1 MVCTKAISGIL
12 ESPPPPS
19 PLPTNLSQ
27 LWVGPCDNFGF
38 ALLHLIQMCLEQR
51 QNTKTRV
58 FRKIDHLAHAHCGT
72 AVWVFLN

>member
-1 MVCTKAISGIL
+1 MVCTNAISGIL

-38 ALLHLIQMCLEQR
+38 ALLCLEQR

-58 FRKIDHLAHAHCGT
+58 FRKIDLLAHAHCGT
-72 AVWVFLN
+72 TVWVFLN

>member
-27 LWVGPCDNFGF
+27 FWGGPWDNFGF
-38 ALLHLIQMCLEQR
+38 ALLHLIQMCLEQC

-58 FRKIDHLAHAHCGT
+58 FRKIDLLAHAHCGT

>member
-12 ESPPPPS
+12 ESPPSPLPHPPPPS

-27 LWVGPCDNFGF
+27 LWVSPCDNFGF

-58 FRKIDHLAHAHCGT
+58 FPE
-72 AVWVFLN
+72 N